1 VTPGHALSGKERYDQ
16 ALKRLGSIAVRGRKR
31 SNIAMAELCLV
42 GEAVGLPKA
51 YQLNPDVHSVVYGVP
66 PLRHHLRPRG
76 AADLLSLV

>member
-1 VTPGHALSGKERYDQ
+1 
-16 ALKRLGSIAVRGRKR
+16 
-31 SNIAMAELCLV
+31 MAELCLV